1 MNITHNP
8 NFVLVISRRLKGQ
21 MNNGITLD
29 AWWPWYN
36 KIIDIFDYNRFQDQ
50 HAADVLSKLL
60 LHKAVDLTELKAQ
73 ISGQPVLMFGAGP
86 SLEENLREVAGKNLL
101 KRCVVISADGA
112 TSALLKVAKVAPNLV
127 VTDLDGNIH
136 DLLQANKLGSI
147 MVIHGHGDNINRLK
161 KYVLKFKRAI
171 GTTQVESRPNVYNF
185 GGFTDGDRAVFLA
198 VAMKAKLVA
207 LAGMDLGQ
215 VIGKYSKKKVSSVEV
230 KVSKLRVCKELLEW
244 LASKVDIQL
253 YNVTGHG
260 EDINGFINVTPSELA
275 KIIK

>member
-36 KIIDIFDYNRFQDQ
+36 KIIDIFGYDRFQDQ

-101 KRCVVISADGA
+101 KRCVIISADGA
-112 TSALLKVAKVAPNLV
+112 TSALLKVAKVTPNLV
-127 VTDLDGNIH
+127 VTDLDGNIR

-147 MVIHGHGDNINRLK
+147 MVIHGHGDNIDRLK
-161 KYVLKFKRAI
+161 RFVPKFKKAI
-171 GTTQVESRPNVYNF
+171 GTTQVEPRPNVYNF

-215 VIGKYSKKKVSSVEV
+215 VIGEYSKKKVSSVEV
-230 KVSKLRVCKELLEW
+230 KVSKLRVCKELLGW